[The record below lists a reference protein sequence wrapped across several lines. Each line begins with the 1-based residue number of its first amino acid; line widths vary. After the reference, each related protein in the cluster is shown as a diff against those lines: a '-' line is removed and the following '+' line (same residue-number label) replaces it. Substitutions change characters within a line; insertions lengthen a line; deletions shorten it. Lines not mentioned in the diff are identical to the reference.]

1 MNSNNLISIEMIE
14 SASQRLKNIVTK
26 TNFEKNIRL
35 SEKYQSNI
43 YFKREDQQ
51 VVRSYKIR
59 GAYNLISQLTDKQ
72 KQNGIITASAGNH
85 AQGVA
90 YSANEL
96 KISATIFMP
105 KDTQTQKIN
114 KVKKFGGDYV
124 NIQLVGNNF
133 DESKEAALLL
143 SEKTNTTF
151 IPPFD
156 DDLIIAGQATVAK
169 EILDQANF
177 PIDYIIVPIGGGGL
191 IAGVISYIKIKSP
204 KTKIIGVEPEAAAAM
219 KHSINQDRVTI
230 LNDIDTFVDGAAVK
244 LVGKKTF
251 DIMKN
256 NIEKIIVVSNGK
268 LSQEILDLY
277 HEEGIIT
284 EPAGALSVA
293 CLDLISDQI
302 KNKNIVCVISGGN
315 NDVNRYKEIVEHALI
330 FQDLKKYYTLNTF
343 EDLGK
348 IEDYISDKKI
358 KLNLEKI
365 NQKTKTIII
374 SLIFT
379 NKKDIELFE
388 KLFKNK

>member
-251 DIMKN
+251 DITKN